1 PRAARRAAHDRP
13 RARHGWRG
21 AAVAARRVPAR
32 RGRADHARRRGA
44 VRAPGGG
51 DRALR
56 RHHRHDRAR
65 VRAVVRGRRRA
76 AAVRVALRGRARHAR
91 RREPRALRLP
101 AARRQHGGATAP
113 GLRPAH
119 AARRPHGTAVRARA
133 GVRTGVRGDVR
144 RRALRAALVAGRG
157 ADPVRGGDGGVEAGG
172 HRRPRARLRVR
183 REGSMRTTSAAI
195 VLSALLLARV
205 ASADVILKMRETT
218 DLGSKK
224 PKVSTGSWILGADR
238 LAIRWDDPSAAGHSE
253 FIFRGDK
260 ELIWVVD
267 DKTKSYEQIDKA
279 FIDQMSAQVTA
290 AKAEM
295 QARIDALPADQRA
308 QAEEMMKKYAGG
320 MQEAAAAMKPEYRK
334 MPESKVIN
342 GHACTK
348 VDVYSGDDL

>member
-1 PRAARRAAHDRP
+1 
-13 RARHGWRG
+13 
-21 AAVAARRVPAR
+21 
-32 RGRADHARRRGA
+32 
-44 VRAPGGG
+44 
-51 DRALR
+51 
-56 RHHRHDRAR
+56 
-65 VRAVVRGRRRA
+65 
-76 AAVRVALRGRARHAR
+76 
-91 RREPRALRLP
+91 
-101 AARRQHGGATAP
+101 
-113 GLRPAH
+113 
-119 AARRPHGTAVRARA
+119 
-133 GVRTGVRGDVR
+133 
-144 RRALRAALVAGRG
+144 
-157 ADPVRGGDGGVEAGG
+157 
-172 HRRPRARLRVR
+172 
-183 REGSMRTTSAAI
+183 MRTTSAAI

-224 PKVSTGSWILGADR
+224 PKVSTGSWVLGADR

-267 DKTKSYEQIDKA
+267 DQTKSYEQIDKA

-320 MQEAAAAMKPEYRK
+320 MQDAVAAMKPEYRK

-348 VDVYSGDDL
+348 VDVYSGDDLTAHAWVAPYADLGLAEKDGAVFEKMSEFVARLTGPMATLQKKDYIPMHELGGVPLLSQDVDGDQVTTETRVDSVTRGAAPAGSFDVPAGYKLKPMPSVAHKK